1 MKNFFEK
8 LFDTPII
15 IHRNQLGLKVFTDIR
30 HLVAENGPFHPLV
43 NAVIMNAAMGLPIAF
58 TDSNGDFFFSQE
70 EDKNNFFIGHETG
83 HVTLNHLQ
91 NEKGIQLDLNNEIQ
105 ADRYAVEHGYCSTG
119 EAIEILESARRKLY
133 GGFWKWLLRVFSRK
147 SEQSLEQ
154 RIAALKAL

>member
-1 MKNFFEK
+1 MKNFFKK
-8 LFDTPII
+8 LFDTPIV
-15 IHRNQLGLKVFTDIR
+15 IHRNQLGLKVFTDIS
-30 HLVAENGPFHPLV
+30 HLVADNGVRHPLV
-43 NAVIMNAAMGLPIAF
+43 NAVILNAAMGLPIAF
-58 TDSNGDFFFSQE
+58 TDSNGDFFFGKE
-70 EDKNNFFIGHETG
+70 EEKCGFLLGHENG
-83 HVTLNHLQ
+83 HLFYKHLNGV
-91 NEKGIQLDLNNEIQ
+91 EGTMLDISDEIQ